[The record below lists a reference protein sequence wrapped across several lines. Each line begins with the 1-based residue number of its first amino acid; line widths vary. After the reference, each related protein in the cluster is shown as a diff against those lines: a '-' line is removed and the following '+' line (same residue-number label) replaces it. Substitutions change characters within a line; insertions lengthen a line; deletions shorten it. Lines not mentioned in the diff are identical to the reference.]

1 MVPPNSIFSALSFI
15 GFLLASIPLPWHLQA
30 WNTGTCMYMIWTSL
44 GCLIMFVNSIVWND
58 NVVNWAPVWCD
69 ISSRYIVGASIGIPA
84 SALCIT
90 RRLYYIMKLQSL
102 SYGKKEKKREI
113 VVDVSI
119 GVGLPCVVM
128 ALQYVVQGHRFNIFE
143 QIGCYPATMNT
154 LPAYFL
160 VFMWPLLV
168 GLISMVYAA
177 CTFRLALIQ
186 KSRLR
191 EMLHTGCSMSAGR
204 YWRLMALCTTE
215 IIFTVPLSLYA
226 IIMNAVSKPPMP
238 YVSWV
243 YIHWGFSAIGQYPSV
258 AWQTS
263 PASIA
268 SLEVTRWCLV
278 LCAFVV
284 FAFFAWTEEC
294 RDFYRHAFWSVGR
307 RVGVSIAFPMYRES
321 LPRKAT
327 LPIYSDHQA
336 KPNHLSMPVQ
346 ARVKHRSL
354 PFTLP
359 NLSFAGPPDFAERSR
374 LSSSSQEQSNDDMS
388 GSQRDIN
395 SFRGYGHRVHVSW
408 VDIPTAPEPASTG
421 VRRSR

>member
-84 SALCIT
+84 SALCIN
-90 RRLYYIMKLQSL
+90 RRLYYIVKLQSL
-102 SYGKKEKKREI
+102 SYGKKEKRREI
-113 VVDVSI
+113 VVDASI
-119 GVGLPCVVM
+119 GVGFPCVVM

-160 VFMWPLLV
+160 IFMWPLLV

-177 CTFRLALIQ
+177 CTFRLALRQ

-191 EMLHTGCSMSAGR
+191 EMLHTGCSIDAGR

-215 IIFTVPLSLYA
+215 IIFTVPLSLYS
-226 IIMNAVSKPPMP
+226 IIMNAVDNAPMP
-238 YVSWV
+238 YVSWA
-243 YIHWGFSAIGQYPSV
+243 YIHEGFSAVGQYPSV

-268 SLEVTRWCLV
+268 SLEVSRWCFF

-284 FAFFAWTEEC
+284 FAFFGWTEEC

-307 RVGVSIAFPMYRES
+307 CLRVSTISPIDRELFPR
-321 LPRKAT
+321 
-327 LPIYSDHQA
+327 
-336 KPNHLSMPVQ
+336 
-346 ARVKHRSL
+346 
-354 PFTLP
+354 
-359 NLSFAGPPDFAERSR
+359 
-374 LSSSSQEQSNDDMS
+374 
-388 GSQRDIN
+388 
-395 SFRGYGHRVHVSW
+395 
-408 VDIPTAPEPASTG
+408 
-421 VRRSR
+421 